1 SSAPADRR
9 PREAPERRDHEGEE
23 LVALPSE
30 VMPRRDFMAEREA
43 RKAGA
48 VSARPV
54 GQVGARRADV
64 PRRSSSSDVPPSDPR
79 VKAVTDPSS
88 KAAKIMRDG
97 KEVQSREHPAVKL
110 DPKTGRPRATTS
122 PALQEIP
129 RRRERVRENSGV
141 RSPVVKGG
149 TKGPGR

>member
-1 SSAPADRR
+1 
-9 PREAPERRDHEGEE
+9 
-23 LVALPSE
+23 
-30 VMPRRDFMAEREA
+30 MAEREA

-48 VSARPV
+48 VSARPG
-54 GQVGARRADV
+54 GQGALRRPEA
-64 PRRSSSSDVPPSDPR
+64 PRRSASSSGVPPSDPR
-79 VKAVTDPSS
+79 VKSTTDPGI

-129 RRRERVRENSGV
+129 RRRERKENSGV

-149 TKGPGR
+149 TKGPQR